1 MTQAIKLK
9 CLYLNSFIKLTENL
23 LRSDNNKKLKELK
36 KLKEEVTKL
45 RQTLAEKDKK
55 ISELY
60 EELNIPL
67 GAEINKQ
74 IENEVYDC
82 RVGDPWY
89 EYQFKLD
96 PTDTIE
102 EFIRELDELE
112 TKVPRYIKIHYKNA
126 IEIEFSYADLKERRI
141 VGYIR

>member
-23 LRSDNNKKLKELK
+23 LRSDNEKKLKELK

-67 GAEINKQ
+67 GAEINKN
-74 IENEVYDC
+74 IEIRFECYRGQDVDDFYSTF
-82 RVGDPWY
+82 
-89 EYQFKLD
+89 E
-96 PTDTIE
+96 PTDTFEKLIRVLNE
-102 EFIRELDELE
+102 SEPLVREFYLLSL
-112 TKVPRYIKIHYKNA
+112 T
-126 IEIEFSYADLKERRI
+126 
-141 VGYIR
+141 